1 MSKQLWIEQNL
12 KPGEQ
17 YAGLI
22 LGKNGAPDH
31 HLILL
36 PGQVADV
43 SWKDAQKAAADA
55 GGELPTRRE
64 QALLYANLKE
74 EFEPRWYWS
83 CEEHASGS
91 GCAWY
96 QYFDNGNQHYDG
108 KNNTFRARF
117 VRRLIIK

>member
-17 YAGLI
+17 YAGII
-22 LGKNGAPDH
+22 LGQDGEPDH

-36 PGQVADV
+36 PGQATNVK
-43 SWKDAQKAAADA
+43 WDAAREFAQNA

-64 QALLYANLKE
+64 QALLFANLKG

-83 CEEHASGS
+83 GEQHAARSDF
-91 GCAWY
+91 AWLQYFLNGY
-96 QYFDNGNQHYDG
+96 QYSTHKSYEG
-108 KNNTFRARF
+108 RARA
-117 VRRLIIK
+117 VRRLII